1 MGKTYGEK
9 PIVFRFE
16 ENGEEYM
23 IGSEV
28 LFHLVVNWDFPVV
41 MLLSRNHNKRG
52 GANCIR
58 CLKMPVFHRT
68 YIFFTL
74 HFFNIPNKSIIFI
87 SKSF

>member
-28 LFHLVVNWDFPVV
+28 LFNFFMNWDFPEV
-41 MLLSRNHNKRG
+41 MFLSRNHNEG
-52 GANCIR
+52 GG
-58 CLKMPVFHRT
+58 K
-68 YIFFTL
+68 L
-74 HFFNIPNKSIIFI
+74 HPYSLHPAIDSWTAYFLNKKKNNFS
-87 SKSF
+87 

>member
-52 GANCIR
+52 GG
-58 CLKMPVFHRT
+58 K
-68 YIFFTL
+68 L
-74 HFFNIPNKSIIFI
+74 HPYSLHSAIDL
-87 SKSF
+87 